1 MAPCVARGVHASPC
15 GGGSVTQLLPNFWG
29 SFSSSSLVT
38 WAAQVAGG
46 DEPPSVLSDN
56 LSKVWLIARPFAI
69 SAAARSLTS
78 TSHAAWDVDAVHGV
92 HVLYSASKLG
102 SAPRRVTEYHK

>member
-1 MAPCVARGVHASPC
+1 MAPCVARRVHASPRR
-15 GGGSVTQLLPNFWG
+15 GGSLTQLLPNFWG

-78 TSHAAWDVDAVHGV
+78 TSHAVHGV
-92 HVLYSASKLG
+92 HALYSVSKLG
-102 SAPRRVTEYHK
+102 SAPRGVTKYHK